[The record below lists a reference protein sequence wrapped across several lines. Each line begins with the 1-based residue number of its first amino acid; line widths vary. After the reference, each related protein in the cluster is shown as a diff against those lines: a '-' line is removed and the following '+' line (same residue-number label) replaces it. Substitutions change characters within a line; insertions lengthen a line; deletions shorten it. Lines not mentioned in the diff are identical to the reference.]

1 MGHREDLLAGAK
13 RCLYEK
19 GYARTTARDIVE
31 ASGANLASIG
41 YHYGSKEAL
50 LNAAIMAAAEE
61 WGHELEAALADVGD
75 LPADPIGRFERTW
88 TRVIELFERHRP
100 LWSAQFDAITQL
112 DHVPE
117 VRAFFAEAQQ
127 RAQRGLVVLLLD
139 GAELPERTE
148 AAVGQF
154 YHALLSG
161 AMTQWL
167 IDPDRAPTGA
177 SLAEALRAIVE
188 SVGRSSDGPAL
199 TV

>member
-13 RCLYEK
+13 QCLYEK

-41 YHYGSKEAL
+41 YHYGTKEAL
-50 LNAAIMAAAEE
+50 LNAAIMEAAEE
-61 WGHELEAALADVGD
+61 WVQELKRALADAAD
-75 LPADPIGRFERTW
+75 LPEDPIKRFETVW

-100 LWSAQFDAITQL
+100 VWGAQFDAISQR

-117 VRAFFAEAQQ
+117 VRRFFAEAQQ
-127 RAQRGLVVLLLD
+127 QAQKGLVQLLWD
-139 GAELPERTE
+139 GSELSPETE

-161 AMTQWL
+161 VMMQWVVN
-167 IDPDRAPTGA
+167 PEHASTGE
-177 SLAEALRAIVE
+177 SLAEALRTVAE
-188 SVGRSSDGPAL
+188 NARHFRSGTAL
-199 TV
+199 

>member
-13 RCLYEK
+13 SCLYEK

-41 YHYGSKEAL
+41 YHYGTKEAL
-50 LNAAIMAAAEE
+50 LNAAIMEALEE
-61 WGHELEAALADVGD
+61 WVQELKRALADVDG
-75 LPADPIGRFERTW
+75 LPDDPITRFEVVW

-100 LWSAQFDAITQL
+100 VWGAQFDAVSQR

-117 VRAFFAEAQQ
+117 VRSFFVEAQQ
-127 RAQRGLVVLLLD
+127 QAQKGLVGLLW
-139 GAELPERTE
+139 GGRELPERTE

-161 AMTQWL
+161 VMMQWVV
-167 IDPDRAPTGA
+167 DPEHASTGE
-177 SLAEALRAIVE
+177 SLAEALR
-188 SVGRSSDGPAL
+188 
-199 TV
+199 TVAEDARHFGSGAAV